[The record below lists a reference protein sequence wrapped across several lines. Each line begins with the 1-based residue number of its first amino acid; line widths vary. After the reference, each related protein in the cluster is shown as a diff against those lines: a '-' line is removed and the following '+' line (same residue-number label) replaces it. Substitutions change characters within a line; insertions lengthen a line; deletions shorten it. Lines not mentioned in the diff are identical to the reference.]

1 MTRARHQP
9 QAHQPDAH
17 QAEAKDRDPSSGA
30 GARGSDVDGDAGGRH
45 AAAVVLLESAIE
57 PLVEDLGYELVL
69 LEWLGAGK
77 RRLMRL
83 YIDSPAGVTIEDCT
97 RLGRVLS
104 NALDA
109 RETAAAAERGE
120 ARDPVLAALLG
131 KPYTLEISSPGV
143 DRPLT
148 RRRHFVEHV
157 GSRVKIE
164 TWGPLVDPTGALQA
178 GEQPEG
184 KPAKPSAAGP
194 EKKFHGR
201 IVAVE
206 EDPAALDDQRR
217 GVVVLHDADAD
228 RTLRIPLP
236 RIRRANLVWEG

>member
-1 MTRARHQP
+1 
-9 QAHQPDAH
+9 
-17 QAEAKDRDPSSGA
+17 
-30 GARGSDVDGDAGGRH
+30 
-45 AAAVVLLESAIE
+45 VVLLESAVE
-57 PLVEDLGYELVL
+57 PLVEDLGYELLL

-104 NALDA
+104 NGLDA
-109 RETAAAAERGE
+109 RENAAATDDGT

-131 KPYTLEISSPGV
+131 KPYTLEVSSPGV

-148 RRRHFVEHV
+148 RRRHFGEHV
-157 GSRVKIE
+157 GGRVKLE
-164 TWGPLVDPTGALQA
+164 TWAPLEPEVAEKGA
-178 GEQPEG
+178 
-184 KPAKPSAAGP
+184 
-194 EKKFHGR
+194 EKKFYGR

-206 EDPAALDDQRR
+206 EDPAAPDDQRR
-217 GVVVLHDADAD
+217 GVVVVHDADGD

>member
-1 MTRARHQP
+1 
-9 QAHQPDAH
+9 
-17 QAEAKDRDPSSGA
+17 
-30 GARGSDVDGDAGGRH
+30 
-45 AAAVVLLESAIE
+45 L
-57 PLVEDLGYELVL
+57 L

-109 RETAAAAERGE
+109 RESAAGAEDS
-120 ARDPVLAALLG
+120 AVRDPVLAALLG
-131 KPYTLEISSPGV
+131 KPYTLEVSSPGV

-148 RRRHFVEHV
+148 RRRHFDAHV
-157 GSRVKIE
+157 GGRVKLE
-164 TWGPLVDPTGALQA
+164 TWAPLEPGSA
-178 GEQPEG
+178 EPSSRRS
-184 KPAKPSAAGP
+184 PA
-194 EKKFHGR
+194 EKKFYGR

-206 EDPAALDDQRR
+206 EDPAAPDDQRR
-217 GVVVLHDADAD
+217 GVVTVHDPDGD

>member
-1 MTRARHQP
+1 MTRARH
-9 QAHQPDAH
+9 HHESPDREPSRG
-17 QAEAKDRDPSSGA
+17 EADSSSRPGA
-30 GARGSDVDGDAGGRH
+30 DSDEPGGRH
-45 AAAVVLLESAIE
+45 ASAIALLESAVE
-57 PLVEDLGYELVL
+57 PLVEDLGYELLL

-97 RLGRVLS
+97 RLGRILS
-104 NALDA
+104 NGLDA
-109 RETAAAAERGE
+109 RESAAAEDGE
-120 ARDPVLAALLG
+120 RRDPVLAALLG

-148 RRRHFVEHV
+148 RRRHFAEHV
-157 GSRVKIE
+157 GDRLKLE
-164 TWGPLVDPTGALQA
+164 TWAPLDPT
-178 GEQPEG
+178 
-184 KPAKPSAAGP
+184 SN
-194 EKKFHGR
+194 EKRFYGR

-206 EDPAALDDQRR
+206 ADETAPDDQRR
-217 GVVVLHDADAD
+217 GVVVVHDPDGD

>member
-1 MTRARHQP
+1 MTRDPHQHHPRQSAARKRGDVERGL
-9 QAHQPDAH
+9 ASDAPDSPDS
-17 QAEAKDRDPSSGA
+17 EEDSGL
-30 GARGSDVDGDAGGRH
+30 GGRH
-45 AAAVVLLESAIE
+45 AQATALLEAAVE
-57 PLVEDLGYELVL
+57 PLVEDLGYELL
-69 LEWLGAGK
+69 RLEWLGSGK

-97 RLGRVLS
+97 RLGRILS

-109 RETAAAAERGE
+109 SEAAAAAEDGE

-131 KPYTLEISSPGV
+131 KPYTLEVSSPGV

-148 RRRHFVEHV
+148 RRRHFADHV
-157 GSRVKIE
+157 GGRIKLE
-164 TWGPLVDPTGALQA
+164 TWAPLDPSSGQ
-178 GEQPEG
+178 
-184 KPAKPSAAGP
+184 
-194 EKKFHGR
+194 KKFHGR

-206 EDPAALDDQRR
+206 EDPAAPDDQRR
-217 GVVVLHDADAD
+217 GVVVVHDTDGD

>member
-1 MTRARHQP
+1 MGSILDETPSQGRLGMTRDRQQHQP
-9 QAHQPDAH
+9 KPTARKRGDA
-17 QAEAKDRDPSSGA
+17 ELGSGSES
-30 GARGSDVDGDAGGRH
+30 GSESDVEDSGLGGRH
-45 AAAVVLLESAIE
+45 AQAVVLLESAVE
-57 PLVEDLGYELVL
+57 PLVEDLGYELLL

-109 RETAAAAERGE
+109 RETAAATEDSE
-120 ARDPVLAALLG
+120 VRDPVLAALLG
-131 KPYTLEISSPGV
+131 KPYTLEVSSPGV

-148 RRRHFVEHV
+148 RRRHFADHV
-157 GSRVKIE
+157 GGRTKIE
-164 TWGPLVDPTGALQA
+164 TWAPLD
-178 GEQPEG
+178 PEG
-184 KPAKPSAAGP
+184 R
-194 EKKFHGR
+194 EKKFYGR

-206 EDPAALDDQRR
+206 EDPAAPDDQRR
-217 GVVVLHDADAD
+217 GVVVVHDADGD

>member
-1 MTRARHQP
+1 M
-9 QAHQPDAH
+9 
-17 QAEAKDRDPSSGA
+17 
-30 GARGSDVDGDAGGRH
+30 
-45 AAAVVLLESAIE
+45 LLESAVE
-57 PLVEDLGYELVL
+57 PLVEDLGYELLL

-97 RLGRVLS
+97 RLGRTLS

-109 RETAAAAERGE
+109 RENAAAAESGE

-131 KPYTLEISSPGV
+131 KPYTLEISSPGI

-148 RRRHFVEHV
+148 RRRHFAEHI
-157 GSRVKIE
+157 GGRVKLE
-164 TWGPLVDPTGALQA
+164 TWAPLEPGAN
-178 GEQPEG
+178 
-184 KPAKPSAAGP
+184 
-194 EKKFHGR
+194 EKKFYGR

-206 EDPAALDDQRR
+206 EDPTAPDDQRT
-217 GVVVLHDADAD
+217 GVVTVHDVDGD

>member
-1 MTRARHQP
+1 MSRARNHHESAP
-9 QAHQPDAH
+9 N
-17 QAEAKDRDPSSGA
+17 RDPSSGE
-30 GARGSDVDGDAGGRH
+30 GAHGSEAEGGQGGRQ
-45 AAAVVLLESAIE
+45 AAAVALLESAVE
-57 PLVEDLGYELVL
+57 PLVEDLGYELLL

-109 RETAAAAERGE
+109 RESAAGAEDS
-120 ARDPVLAALLG
+120 AVRDPVLAALLG
-131 KPYTLEISSPGV
+131 KPYTLEVSSPGV

-148 RRRHFVEHV
+148 RRRHFAAHV
-157 GSRVKIE
+157 GGRVKLE
-164 TWGPLVDPTGALQA
+164 TWAPLEPGSV
-178 GEQPEG
+178 
-184 KPAKPSAAGP
+184 
-194 EKKFHGR
+194 EKKFYGR

-206 EDPAALDDQRR
+206 EDPAAPDDQRR
-217 GVVVLHDADAD
+217 GVVTVHDPDGD

>member
-1 MTRARHQP
+1 MSRARNHHESAP
-9 QAHQPDAH
+9 
-17 QAEAKDRDPSSGA
+17 DRDPSSGE
-30 GARGSDVDGDAGGRH
+30 GGHGSEAEGGQGGRQ
-45 AAAVVLLESAIE
+45 AAAVALLESAVE
-57 PLVEDLGYELVL
+57 PLVEDLGYELLL

-109 RETAAAAERGE
+109 RESAAAAEDS
-120 ARDPVLAALLG
+120 AVRDPVLAALLG
-131 KPYTLEISSPGV
+131 KPYTLEVSSPGV

-148 RRRHFVEHV
+148 RRRHFDAHI
-157 GSRVKIE
+157 GGRVKLE
-164 TWGPLVDPTGALQA
+164 TWAPLEPG
-178 GEQPEG
+178 
-184 KPAKPSAAGP
+184 SA
-194 EKKFHGR
+194 EKKFYGR

-206 EDPAALDDQRR
+206 EDPAAPDDQRR
-217 GVVVLHDADAD
+217 GVVTVHDPDGD
-228 RTLRIPLP
+228 RTLRIPMP

>member
-1 MTRARHQP
+1 MTPTRPQHEPLHQ
-9 QAHQPDAH
+9 DATP
-17 QAEAKDRDPSSGA
+17 A
-30 GARGSDVDGDAGGRH
+30 GDADEAGFGSESGGRH
-45 AAAVVLLESAIE
+45 VTSITLLESVVE
-57 PLVEDLGYELVL
+57 PLVEDLGYELLL
-69 LEWLGAGK
+69 LEWVGAGK

-97 RLGRVLS
+97 RLGRILS

-109 RETAAAAERGE
+109 RETAAGGGEGEAAEPAPRPSP
-120 ARDPVLAALLG
+120 ALAALLG

-148 RRRHFVEHV
+148 RRRHFADHV
-157 GSRVKIE
+157 GSRVKLE
-164 TWGPLVDPTGALQA
+164 TLAPLEPGRA
-178 GEQPEG
+178 
-184 KPAKPSAAGP
+184 

-206 EDPAALDDQRR
+206 QDPAAPDDQRR
-217 GVVVLHDADAD
+217 GVVLVHDADGD

>member
-1 MTRARHQP
+1 MTRTRPKHQP
-9 QAHQPDAH
+9 QD
-17 QAEAKDRDPSSGA
+17 SGA
-30 GARGSDVDGDAGGRH
+30 TSDEVGTALGSESEGEGGGRH
-45 AAAVVLLESAIE
+45 IAAIRLLESAVE
-57 PLVEDLGYELVL
+57 PLVEDLGYELLL

-97 RLGRVLS
+97 RLGRILS

-109 RETAAAAERGE
+109 REAAAAAEDSE
-120 ARDPVLAALLG
+120 QRDPVLAALLG

-148 RRRHFVEHV
+148 RRRHFAEHV
-157 GSRVKIE
+157 GGRVKIE
-164 TWGPLVDPTGALQA
+164 TWAPLAPGVN
-178 GEQPEG
+178 
-184 KPAKPSAAGP
+184 
-194 EKKFHGR
+194 EKRFYGR
-201 IVAVE
+201 IIAVE
-206 EDPAALDDQRR
+206 PDPAASNEDEAADQRR
-217 GVVVLHDADAD
+217 GILVVHDADGD

>member
-1 MTRARHQP
+1 MTRARHQHP
-9 QAHQPDAH
+9 PR
-17 QAEAKDRDPSSGA
+17 DREPSSGEVDHA
-30 GARGSDVDGDAGGRH
+30 SESGSESGGRH
-45 AAAVVLLESAIE
+45 ANAVALLESAVE
-57 PLVEDLGYELVL
+57 PLVEDLGYELLL

-109 RETAAAAERGE
+109 RENAAGAERGE

-131 KPYTLEISSPGV
+131 KPYTLEVSSPGV

-148 RRRHFVEHV
+148 RRRHFAQHI
-157 GSRVKIE
+157 GGRVKLE
-164 TWGPLVDPTGALQA
+164 TWAPLEPGAN
-178 GEQPEG
+178 
-184 KPAKPSAAGP
+184 
-194 EKKFHGR
+194 EKKFYGR

-206 EDPAALDDQRR
+206 EDPAAPDDQRN
-217 GVVVLHDADAD
+217 GVVTVHDVDGD

>member
-1 MTRARHQP
+1 MTRGRHQ
-9 QAHQPDAH
+9 QQSR
-17 QAEAKDRDPSSGA
+17 DRDPSSGE
-30 GARGSDVDGDAGGRH
+30 GTHGSDADAGGASGRH
-45 AAAVVLLESAIE
+45 AAAVTLLESAVE
-57 PLVEDLGYELVL
+57 PLVEDLGYELLL

-109 RETAAAAERGE
+109 RETAAGTEHGE
-120 ARDPVLAALLG
+120 HRDPVLAALLG
-131 KPYTLEISSPGV
+131 KPYTLEVSSPGV

-148 RRRHFVEHV
+148 RRRHFDQQI
-157 GSRVKIE
+157 GGRVKVE
-164 TWGPLVDPTGALQA
+164 TWGPLDAEHNP
-178 GEQPEG
+178 
-184 KPAKPSAAGP
+184 KPIGTGP
-194 EKKFHGR
+194 EKRFHGR

-206 EDPAALDDQRR
+206 PDPSAPDDQRR
-217 GVVVLHDADAD
+217 GIVVVHDGDGD